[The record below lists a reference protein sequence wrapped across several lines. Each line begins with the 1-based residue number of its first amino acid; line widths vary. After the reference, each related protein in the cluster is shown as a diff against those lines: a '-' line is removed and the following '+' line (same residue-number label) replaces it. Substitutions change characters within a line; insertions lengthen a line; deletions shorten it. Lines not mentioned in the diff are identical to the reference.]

1 MIIYIKKKLKSW
13 FLKENYE
20 HTTTKVNPLIK
31 MTFDYSYRIEDTKTM
46 KIENIKYKNIK
57 IKLCLIVMYKKNYC
71 FCIMFGYNE

>member
-1 MIIYIKKKLKSW
+1 
-13 FLKENYE
+13 
-20 HTTTKVNPLIK
+20 

-71 FCIMFGYNE
+71 FCIMFGYDE